1 MPKPKVRFE
10 DAANPSPEE
19 IRAWAGCN
27 DPEPMEDW
35 DLVLARLKY
44 ADVLVELVAN
54 EDCPSRRYLLG
65 ALYALVGE
73 AVRSEFQRVS
83 QHDLEQVLAKAKAS
97 GNGWAQSW
105 ADRSAHLIA
114 NPAEFAYAD
123 WCAGGLAKRP
133 MN

>member
-1 MPKPKVRFE
+1 MPKPKVRFA

-19 IRAWAGCN
+19 IRAWAGCS

-35 DLVLARLKY
+35 DLVLGQMRH
-44 ADVLVELVAN
+44 ADLLVELVTD
-54 EDCPSRRYLLG
+54 ESCPSRRYVLG
-65 ALYALVGE
+65 ALYVLVGE
-73 AVRSEFQRVS
+73 AVRSKFQKVS
-83 QHDLEQVLAKAKAS
+83 PIELEQVLAKARAS
-97 GNGWAQSW
+97 GNAWAECW

-114 NPAEFAYAD
+114 NPAEFDYAA